1 MQTPNALTTLWEAV
15 FGSGGQDGLSQRVA
29 AVEAETESNGSRLD
43 RINSKMD
50 KLMFLILIHRRFDGG
65 GAGLPHRA
73 GCHVAT
79 GDGLPYVHEEA

>member
-15 FGSGGQDGLSQRVA
+15 FGAGGQDGLSQRVA

-50 KLMFLILIHRRFDGG
+50 KLMLPDSEHRRFDGG
-65 GAGLPHRA
+65 GAALPHP
-73 GCHVAT
+73 GEMT
-79 GDGLPYVHEEA
+79 

>member
-29 AVEAETESNGSRLD
+29 AVEAETESNAGRLD

-50 KLMFLILIHRRFDGG
+50 KLMFLILSTGASMV
-65 GAGLPHRA
+65 AGLLYLIVQ
-73 GCHVAT
+73 G
-79 GDGLPYVHEEA
+79 

>member
-15 FGSGGQDGLSQRVA
+15 FGAGGQDGLSQRVA

-50 KLMFLILIHRRFDGG
+50 KLMLLILSTGASMV
-65 GAGLPHRA
+65 AGLLYLIL
-73 GCHVAT
+73 GK
-79 GDGLPYVHEEA
+79 